1 MVHLST
7 KRVKMTKL
15 QTYRFE
21 IKFNFVTPLVDAS
34 AVFVYIGSNFFSV
47 EFALDGECGPDLLS
61 GAYSFANLKRFPP

>member
-34 AVFVYIGSNFFSV
+34 AVFVYIGIGVRGNFQRGGTLSIMPESHLKMP
-47 EFALDGECGPDLLS
+47 EFTDFWRA
-61 GAYSFANLKRFPP
+61 